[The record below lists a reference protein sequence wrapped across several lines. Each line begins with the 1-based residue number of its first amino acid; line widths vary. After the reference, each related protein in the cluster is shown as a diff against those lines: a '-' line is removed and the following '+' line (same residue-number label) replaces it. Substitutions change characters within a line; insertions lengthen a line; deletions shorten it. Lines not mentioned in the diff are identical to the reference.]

1 MLYDYFGMGGELFT
15 MMKLIIR
22 SLIASL
28 AISILPVLGNF
39 KMFSSPQIW
48 ILFILIFIALILQ
61 PNFKVLVDKTNHW
74 DKGTETQ
81 IIWSVY
87 ITQLSAVCEA
97 TYLIFPGSIQ
107 WDNATTI
114 ALIAIIS
121 GLALRT
127 WAVYTLGNFFTMHL
141 SIQNGQKV
149 ICTGPYKFIR
159 HPSYTGAFFIY
170 LGMPMFLHAWMSLA
184 AAAIILPI
192 AWLRRIH
199 YEEKMLAQE
208 LGNEYI
214 IYCKSVKKV
223 IPGLW

>member
-1 MLYDYFGMGGELFT
+1 MI
-15 MMKLIIR
+15 KLIIR
-22 SLIASL
+22 SFAASL
-28 AISILPVLGNF
+28 AISILPALGNF

-48 ILFILIFIALILQ
+48 LLFILIFIALILQ
-61 PNFKVLVDKTNHW
+61 PNFKVLRDKTNHW

-97 TYLIFPGSIQ
+97 SYLRFPDSIQ
-107 WDNATTI
+107 WNLTTTI

-127 WAVYTLGNFFTMHL
+127 WAVQTLGNFFTMHL

-170 LGMPMFLHAWMSLA
+170 VGMPMFLHSWISLVFA
-184 AAAIILPI
+184 TIILPI

-199 YEEKMLAQE
+199 YEENMLAQE
-208 LGNEYI
+208 LGEEYI
-214 IYCKSVKKV
+214 AYCKSVKKV
-223 IPGLW
+223 VPGLW